1 MVLQWGGYAPAL
13 YWEQNFCERGVFSM
27 QNRFPGIKKPA
38 RAAAQSRPPRASRR
52 AQPVDGR
59 APLLLLLCA
68 ALAAVSLFAF
78 LSQRNPGRGA
88 GDGGAQGQPAPPADE
103 GAAADAASGEADGLL
118 LLVNPWTPLPE
129 DFLPGQ
135 PAPPADEGAAA
146 DAASGEADGLLLLV
160 NPWTPLPEDFL
171 PGELVPVQNDQAVDA
186 RAYPDLQDMLQ
197 DMSQAGLS
205 PLICSSYRS
214 QERQQELYDNKVQ
227 RVMAEG
233 VSLEAAQ
240 AEAARWVARPGTS
253 EHQTGLAVD
262 IVSLS
267 NQMLDETQESTPEFQ
282 WLAENAWKYG
292 FILRYPNDK
301 SEKTGIAYEPWHFR
315 FVGKEAAEEMHD
327 LGLCLEEYLESLAD

>member
-1 MVLQWGGYAPAL
+1 MVLQWRGYAAAL
-13 YWEQNFCERGVFSM
+13 YWVQNFCRGQNFCERGVFSM
-27 QNRFPGIKKPA
+27 QNRFPGKETR
-38 RAAAQSRPPRASRR
+38 RAAAQSRGPQAFRRAH

-68 ALAAVSLFAF
+68 ALAAISLFAF

-88 GDGGAQGQPAPPADE
+88 GDGGAQGRPTPPSEASSSSAPPADD
-103 GAAADAASGEADGLL
+103 GAAADAASD
-118 LLVNPWTPLPE
+118 
-129 DFLPGQ
+129 
-135 PAPPADEGAAA
+135 
-146 DAASGEADGLLLLV
+146 EADGLLLLV

-186 RAYPDLQDMLQ
+186 RAYPDLQDMLG
-197 DMSQAGLS
+197 DMSEAGLS

-233 VSLEAAQ
+233 VSREAAQ

-262 IVSLS
+262 IVSLF

-301 SEKTGIAYEPWHFR
+301 TEKTGIAYEPWHFR

>member
-1 MVLQWGGYAPAL
+1 
-13 YWEQNFCERGVFSM
+13 M
-27 QNRFPGIKKPA
+27 QNRFPDQEPA
-38 RAAAQSRPPRASRR
+38 RAVAQSRPPRAFRR

-59 APLLLLLCA
+59 APLLLFLCA

-129 DFLPGQ
+129 DF
-135 PAPPADEGAAA
+135 
-146 DAASGEADGLLLLV
+146 V
-160 NPWTPLPEDFL
+160 

-186 RAYPDLQDMLQ
+186 RAYPDLQNMLD
-197 DMSQAGLS
+197 DMSEAGLS

-227 RVMAEG
+227 RVMDEG

>member
-1 MVLQWGGYAPAL
+1 MVLQWRGYAAAL
-13 YWEQNFCERGVFSM
+13 YWVQNFCERGVFSM
-27 QNRFPGIKKPA
+27 QNRFPDQEPA
-38 RAAAQSRPPRASRR
+38 RAVAQSRPPRASRR

-103 GAAADAASGEADGLL
+103 GAAADAASDEADGLL

-129 DFLPGQ
+129 DF
-135 PAPPADEGAAA
+135 
-146 DAASGEADGLLLLV
+146 V
-160 NPWTPLPEDFL
+160 

-186 RAYPDLQDMLQ
+186 RAYPDLQDMLG

-227 RVMAEG
+227 RVMDEG

-301 SEKTGIAYEPWHFR
+301 TEKTGIAYEPWHFR

>member
-1 MVLQWGGYAPAL
+1 
-13 YWEQNFCERGVFSM
+13 M
-27 QNRFPGIKKPA
+27 QNRFPGKETR
-38 RAAAQSRPPRASRR
+38 RAAAQSRGPQAFRRAH

-103 GAAADAASGEADGLL
+103 GAAADAASDEADGLL

-129 DFLPGQ
+129 DF
-135 PAPPADEGAAA
+135 
-146 DAASGEADGLLLLV
+146 V
-160 NPWTPLPEDFL
+160 

-186 RAYPDLQDMLQ
+186 RAYPDLQDMLG

-233 VSLEAAQ
+233 ASREAAQ

-315 FVGKEAAEEMHD
+315 FVGKEAAAEMHD

>member
-1 MVLQWGGYAPAL
+1 
-13 YWEQNFCERGVFSM
+13 M
-27 QNRFPGIKKPA
+27 QNRFPGKET
-38 RAAAQSRPPRASRR
+38 RR

-59 APLLLLLCA
+59 ARLLLLLCA

-78 LSQRNPGRGA
+78 LSQRNPGRSA
-88 GDGGAQGQPAPPADE
+88 GDGGAQ
-103 GAAADAASGEADGLL
+103 
-118 LLVNPWTPLPE
+118 
-129 DFLPGQ
+129 GQ

-186 RAYPDLQDMLQ
+186 RAYPDLQNMLG

-233 VSLEAAQ
+233 VSREAAQ

-292 FILRYPNDK
+292 FILRYPSDK
-301 SEKTGIAYEPWHFR
+301 TEKTGIAYEPWHFR

>member
-1 MVLQWGGYAPAL
+1 
-13 YWEQNFCERGVFSM
+13 M
-27 QNRFPGIKKPA
+27 QNRFPGKETR
-38 RAAAQSRPPRASRR
+38 RAAAQSRGPQAFRRAH

-59 APLLLLLCA
+59 VPLLLLLCA
-68 ALAAVSLFAF
+68 ALAAVFLFAF
-78 LSQRNPGRGA
+78 FSQKNPGRTVGN
-88 GDGGAQGQPAPPADE
+88 GGAQGRLTPPSEASSSSAPPADE
-103 GAAADAASGEADGLL
+103 GAAADAASGEAD
-118 LLVNPWTPLPE
+118 
-129 DFLPGQ
+129 D
-135 PAPPADEGAAA
+135 
-146 DAASGEADGLLLLV
+146 LLLLV

-186 RAYPDLQDMLQ
+186 RAYPDLQDMLG

-233 VSLEAAQ
+233 VSREAAQ

-262 IVSLS
+262 IVSLF

-292 FILRYPNDK
+292 FILRYPSDK

>member
-1 MVLQWGGYAPAL
+1 MVLQWGGYAAAL
-13 YWEQNFCERGVFSM
+13 YWGQSFCRGQNFCERGVFSM
-27 QNRFPGIKKPA
+27 QNRFPGKETR
-38 RAAAQSRPPRASRR
+38 RAAAQSRGPQAFRRAH

-129 DFLPGQ
+129 DF
-135 PAPPADEGAAA
+135 
-146 DAASGEADGLLLLV
+146 V
-160 NPWTPLPEDFL
+160 

-186 RAYPDLQDMLQ
+186 RAYPDLQDMLG

-233 VSLEAAQ
+233 ASREAAQ

-292 FILRYPNDK
+292 FILRYPSDK

>member
-1 MVLQWGGYAPAL
+1 
-13 YWEQNFCERGVFSM
+13 M
-27 QNRFPGIKKPA
+27 QNRFPNQEPA
-38 RAAAQSRPPRASRR
+38 RAVAQSRPPRASRR

-129 DFLPGQ
+129 DF
-135 PAPPADEGAAA
+135 
-146 DAASGEADGLLLLV
+146 V
-160 NPWTPLPEDFL
+160 

-233 VSLEAAQ
+233 ASREAAQ

>member
-1 MVLQWGGYAPAL
+1 MVLQWRGYAPAL
-13 YWEQNFCERGVFSM
+13 YWGQNFCRGQSFCRGQNFCERGVFSM
-27 QNRFPGIKKPA
+27 QNRFPGKETR
-38 RAAAQSRPPRASRR
+38 RAAAQSRPPRAFRR

-59 APLLLLLCA
+59 APLLLFLCA

-88 GDGGAQGQPAPPADE
+88 GDGGAQGQPAPPAGE

-129 DFLPGQ
+129 DF
-135 PAPPADEGAAA
+135 
-146 DAASGEADGLLLLV
+146 V
-160 NPWTPLPEDFL
+160 

-186 RAYPDLQDMLQ
+186 RAYPDLQDMLG

-233 VSLEAAQ
+233 VSREAAQ

-292 FILRYPNDK
+292 FILRYPSDK

>member
-1 MVLQWGGYAPAL
+1 
-13 YWEQNFCERGVFSM
+13 M
-27 QNRFPGIKKPA
+27 QNRFPGKETR
-38 RAAAQSRPPRASRR
+38 RAAAQSRGPQAFRRAH

-59 APLLLLLCA
+59 ARLLLLLCA

-78 LSQRNPGRGA
+78 LSQRNPE
-88 GDGGAQGQPAPPADE
+88 QPAAPMQELSEPEPAFD
-103 GAAADAASGEADGLL
+103 
-118 LLVNPWTPLPE
+118 
-129 DFLPGQ
+129 
-135 PAPPADEGAAA
+135 
-146 DAASGEADGLLLLV
+146 EADGLLLLV

-186 RAYPDLQDMLQ
+186 RAYPDLQNMLG

-233 VSLEAAQ
+233 VSREAAQ

-292 FILRYPNDK
+292 FILRYPSDK

-315 FVGKEAAEEMHD
+315 FVGKEAAAEIHD

>member
-1 MVLQWGGYAPAL
+1 MVLQWRGYATAL
-13 YWEQNFCERGVFSM
+13 YWVQNFCERGVFSM
-27 QNRFPGIKKPA
+27 QNRFPGKET
-38 RAAAQSRPPRASRR
+38 RR

-59 APLLLLLCA
+59 APLLLFLCA

-129 DFLPGQ
+129 DF
-135 PAPPADEGAAA
+135 
-146 DAASGEADGLLLLV
+146 V
-160 NPWTPLPEDFL
+160 

-186 RAYPDLQDMLQ
+186 RAYPDLQNMLG

-227 RVMAEG
+227 RVMDEG
-233 VSLEAAQ
+233 VSREAAQ

-282 WLAENAWKYG
+282 WLAENSWKYG

>member
-1 MVLQWGGYAPAL
+1 
-13 YWEQNFCERGVFSM
+13 M
-27 QNRFPGIKKPA
+27 QNRFPDQEPA
-38 RAAAQSRPPRASRR
+38 RAVAQSRPPRASRR

-88 GDGGAQGQPAPPADE
+88 GDGGAQGQPAPPSE
-103 GAAADAASGEADGLL
+103 ASSSS
-118 LLVNPWTPLPE
+118 
-129 DFLPGQ
+129 
-135 PAPPADEGAAA
+135 APPADEGAAA
-146 DAASGEADGLLLLV
+146 DAASDEADGLLLLV

-186 RAYPDLQDMLQ
+186 RAYPDLQNMLQ

-233 VSLEAAQ
+233 ASLEAAQ

-292 FILRYPNDK
+292 FILRYPSDK

>member
-1 MVLQWGGYAPAL
+1 MVLQWRGYAAAL
-13 YWEQNFCERGVFSM
+13 YWVQNFCRGQNFCERGVFSM
-27 QNRFPGIKKPA
+27 QNRFPGKET
-38 RAAAQSRPPRASRR
+38 RR

-88 GDGGAQGQPAPPADE
+88 GDGGAQGQPVPPADE
-103 GAAADAASGEADGLL
+103 GAAADAASD
-118 LLVNPWTPLPE
+118 
-129 DFLPGQ
+129 
-135 PAPPADEGAAA
+135 
-146 DAASGEADGLLLLV
+146 EADGLLLLV

-233 VSLEAAQ
+233 ASREAAQ

-292 FILRYPNDK
+292 FILRYPSDK

-315 FVGKEAAEEMHD
+315 FVGKEAAAEMHD

>member
-27 QNRFPGIKKPA
+27 QNRFPNQEPA
-38 RAAAQSRPPRASRR
+38 RAVAQSRPPRASRR

-118 LLVNPWTPLPE
+118 LLVNP
-129 DFLPGQ
+129 
-135 PAPPADEGAAA
+135 DEGAAA

>member
-1 MVLQWGGYAPAL
+1 
-13 YWEQNFCERGVFSM
+13 M
-27 QNRFPGIKKPA
+27 QNRFSGKETR

-59 APLLLLLCA
+59 APLLLFLCA

-129 DFLPGQ
+129 DF
-135 PAPPADEGAAA
+135 
-146 DAASGEADGLLLLV
+146 V
-160 NPWTPLPEDFL
+160 

-186 RAYPDLQDMLQ
+186 RAYPDLQNMLG

-233 VSLEAAQ
+233 ASREAAQ

-267 NQMLDETQESTPEFQ
+267 NQMLDETQEGTPEFQ

-292 FILRYPNDK
+292 FILRYPSDK

>member
-1 MVLQWGGYAPAL
+1 
-13 YWEQNFCERGVFSM
+13 M
-27 QNRFPGIKKPA
+27 QNRFPNQEPA
-38 RAAAQSRPPRASRR
+38 RAVAQSRPPRASRR

-103 GAAADAASGEADGLL
+103 GAAADAASD
-118 LLVNPWTPLPE
+118 
-129 DFLPGQ
+129 
-135 PAPPADEGAAA
+135 
-146 DAASGEADGLLLLV
+146 EADGLLLLV

-186 RAYPDLQDMLQ
+186 RAYPDLQDMLG

-227 RVMAEG
+227 RVMDEG

-292 FILRYPNDK
+292 FILRYPEDK

-315 FVGKEAAEEMHD
+315 FVGKEAAAEIHD

>member
-1 MVLQWGGYAPAL
+1 MVLQWRGYAAAL

-27 QNRFPGIKKPA
+27 QNRFPNQEPA
-38 RAAAQSRPPRASRR
+38 RAVAQSRPPRASRR

-88 GDGGAQGQPAPPADE
+88 GDGGAQGQPAPPSE
-103 GAAADAASGEADGLL
+103 ASSSS
-118 LLVNPWTPLPE
+118 
-129 DFLPGQ
+129 
-135 PAPPADEGAAA
+135 APPADEGAAA

-160 NPWTPLPEDFL
+160 NPWTPLPEDFV

-227 RVMAEG
+227 RVMDEG

-292 FILRYPNDK
+292 FILRYPEDK

-315 FVGKEAAEEMHD
+315 FVGKEAAAEIHD

>member
-1 MVLQWGGYAPAL
+1 
-13 YWEQNFCERGVFSM
+13 M
-27 QNRFPGIKKPA
+27 QNRFPDQEPA
-38 RAAAQSRPPRASRR
+38 RAVAQSRPPRASRR

-59 APLLLLLCA
+59 APLLLFLCA
-68 ALAAVSLFAF
+68 ALAVVSLFAF

-88 GDGGAQGQPAPPADE
+88 GDGSAQGQPAPPADE
-103 GAAADAASGEADGLL
+103 GAAADAASD
-118 LLVNPWTPLPE
+118 
-129 DFLPGQ
+129 
-135 PAPPADEGAAA
+135 
-146 DAASGEADGLLLLV
+146 EADGLLLLV

-186 RAYPDLQDMLQ
+186 RAYPDLQNMLG

-233 VSLEAAQ
+233 VSREAAQ

-292 FILRYPNDK
+292 FILRYPSDK

>member
-1 MVLQWGGYAPAL
+1 
-13 YWEQNFCERGVFSM
+13 M
-27 QNRFPGIKKPA
+27 QNRFPGKETR
-38 RAAAQSRPPRASRR
+38 RAAAQSRGPQAFRRAH

-103 GAAADAASGEADGLL
+103 GAAADAASDEADGLL

-129 DFLPGQ
+129 DF
-135 PAPPADEGAAA
+135 
-146 DAASGEADGLLLLV
+146 V
-160 NPWTPLPEDFL
+160 

-186 RAYPDLQDMLQ
+186 RAYPDLQDMLG

-233 VSLEAAQ
+233 ASREAAQ

-292 FILRYPNDK
+292 FILRYPSDK

>member
-1 MVLQWGGYAPAL
+1 MVLQWGGYAAAL
-13 YWEQNFCERGVFSM
+13 YWGQSFCRGQNFCERGVFSM
-27 QNRFPGIKKPA
+27 QNRFPNQEPA
-38 RAAAQSRPPRASRR
+38 RAVAQSRPPRASRR

-59 APLLLLLCA
+59 APLLLFLCA
-68 ALAAVSLFAF
+68 ALAVVSLFAF

-88 GDGGAQGQPAPPADE
+88 GDGGAQGQPAPPMRELSEAAPSSAPTSALPADE
-103 GAAADAASGEADGLL
+103 GAAADAAFGEADGLL

-129 DFLPGQ
+129 DF
-135 PAPPADEGAAA
+135 
-146 DAASGEADGLLLLV
+146 V
-160 NPWTPLPEDFL
+160 

-186 RAYPDLQDMLQ
+186 RAYPDLQNMLG
-197 DMSQAGLS
+197 DMSEAGLS

-227 RVMAEG
+227 RVMDEG
-233 VSLEAAQ
+233 ASLEAAQ

-262 IVSLS
+262 IVSLF

>member
-1 MVLQWGGYAPAL
+1 
-13 YWEQNFCERGVFSM
+13 M
-27 QNRFPGIKKPA
+27 QNRFPNQEPA
-38 RAAAQSRPPRASRR
+38 RAVAQSRPPRAFRR

-88 GDGGAQGQPAPPADE
+88 GDGGAQRQSVPPADE
-103 GAAADAASGEADGLL
+103 GAAADAAFGEADGLL

-129 DFLPGQ
+129 DF
-135 PAPPADEGAAA
+135 
-146 DAASGEADGLLLLV
+146 V
-160 NPWTPLPEDFL
+160 

-186 RAYPDLQDMLQ
+186 RAYPDLQNMLG
-197 DMSQAGLS
+197 DMSEAGLS

-233 VSLEAAQ
+233 ASLEAAQ
-240 AEAARWVARPGTS
+240 AEAARWVALPGTS

-327 LGLCLEEYLESLAD
+327 LGLCLEEYLESYED

>member
-1 MVLQWGGYAPAL
+1 
-13 YWEQNFCERGVFSM
+13 M
-27 QNRFPGIKKPA
+27 QNRFPDQEPA
-38 RAAAQSRPPRASRR
+38 RAVAQSRGPQAFRRAH

-103 GAAADAASGEADGLL
+103 GAAADAASGEADDLL

-129 DFLPGQ
+129 DF
-135 PAPPADEGAAA
+135 
-146 DAASGEADGLLLLV
+146 V
-160 NPWTPLPEDFL
+160 

-186 RAYPDLQDMLQ
+186 RAYPDLQNMLG

-233 VSLEAAQ
+233 VFREAAQ

-292 FILRYPNDK
+292 FILRYPEDK

>member
-1 MVLQWGGYAPAL
+1 MVLQWRGYAAAL
-13 YWEQNFCERGVFSM
+13 YWGQNFCRGQSFCERGVFSM
-27 QNRFPGIKKPA
+27 QNRFPDQEPA
-38 RAAAQSRPPRASRR
+38 RAVAQSRPPRASRR

-129 DFLPGQ
+129 DF
-135 PAPPADEGAAA
+135 
-146 DAASGEADGLLLLV
+146 V
-160 NPWTPLPEDFL
+160 

-292 FILRYPNDK
+292 FILRYPSDK

>member
-1 MVLQWGGYAPAL
+1 MVLQWGGYAAAL
-13 YWEQNFCERGVFSM
+13 YWWQNFCRGQSFCRGQNFCERGVFSM
-27 QNRFPGIKKPA
+27 QNRFPGKETR

-59 APLLLLLCA
+59 ARLLLFLCA

-103 GAAADAASGEADGLL
+103 GAAADAASDEADGLL

-129 DFLPGQ
+129 DF
-135 PAPPADEGAAA
+135 
-146 DAASGEADGLLLLV
+146 V
-160 NPWTPLPEDFL
+160 

-186 RAYPDLQDMLQ
+186 RAYPDLQDMLG

-233 VSLEAAQ
+233 ASREAAQ

-301 SEKTGIAYEPWHFR
+301 TEKTGIAYEPWHFR

>member
-1 MVLQWGGYAPAL
+1 
-13 YWEQNFCERGVFSM
+13 M
-27 QNRFPGIKKPA
+27 QNRFPGKET
-38 RAAAQSRPPRASRR
+38 RR

-59 APLLLLLCA
+59 APLLLFLCA

-103 GAAADAASGEADGLL
+103 GTAADAAFGEADGLL

-129 DFLPGQ
+129 DF
-135 PAPPADEGAAA
+135 
-146 DAASGEADGLLLLV
+146 V
-160 NPWTPLPEDFL
+160 

-186 RAYPDLQDMLQ
+186 RAYPDLQDMLG

-233 VSLEAAQ
+233 VSREAAQ

>member
-1 MVLQWGGYAPAL
+1 MVLQWRGYAAAL

-27 QNRFPGIKKPA
+27 QNRFPGKETR
-38 RAAAQSRPPRASRR
+38 RAAAQSRGPQAFRRAH

-59 APLLLLLCA
+59 APLLLFLCA

-88 GDGGAQGQPAPPADE
+88 EDGGAQGQPAPPADE
-103 GAAADAASGEADGLL
+103 GAAADAASGEAD
-118 LLVNPWTPLPE
+118 
-129 DFLPGQ
+129 D
-135 PAPPADEGAAA
+135 
-146 DAASGEADGLLLLV
+146 LLLLV

-227 RVMAEG
+227 RVMDEG
-233 VSLEAAQ
+233 ISREEAQ

>member
-1 MVLQWGGYAPAL
+1 MVLQWGGYAAAL
-13 YWEQNFCERGVFSM
+13 YWGQNFCRGQSFCRGQNFCERGVFSM
-27 QNRFPGIKKPA
+27 QNRFPGKETR

-68 ALAAVSLFAF
+68 ALAVVSLFAF

-88 GDGGAQGQPAPPADE
+88 GDGGAQ
-103 GAAADAASGEADGLL
+103 
-118 LLVNPWTPLPE
+118 
-129 DFLPGQ
+129 GQ

-186 RAYPDLQDMLQ
+186 RAYPDLQDMLG

-233 VSLEAAQ
+233 VSREAAQ

-292 FILRYPNDK
+292 FILRYPSDK

>member
-1 MVLQWGGYAPAL
+1 MVLQWGGYAAAL
-13 YWEQNFCERGVFSM
+13 YWGQSFCRGQNFCERGVFSM
-27 QNRFPGIKKPA
+27 QNRFPGKETR
-38 RAAAQSRPPRASRR
+38 RAAAQSRGPQAFRRAH

-129 DFLPGQ
+129 DF
-135 PAPPADEGAAA
+135 
-146 DAASGEADGLLLLV
+146 V
-160 NPWTPLPEDFL
+160 

-233 VSLEAAQ
+233 VSREAAQ

>member
-27 QNRFPGIKKPA
+27 QNRFPNQEPA
-38 RAAAQSRPPRASRR
+38 RAVAQSRPPRASRR

-59 APLLLLLCA
+59 APLLLFLCA

-88 GDGGAQGQPAPPADE
+88 GDGGAQ
-103 GAAADAASGEADGLL
+103 
-118 LLVNPWTPLPE
+118 
-129 DFLPGQ
+129 GQ

>member
-1 MVLQWGGYAPAL
+1 MVLQWGGYAAAL
-13 YWEQNFCERGVFSM
+13 YWGQSFCRGQNFCERGVFSM
-27 QNRFPGIKKPA
+27 QNRFPGKETR
-38 RAAAQSRPPRASRR
+38 RAAAQSRGPQAFRRAH

-129 DFLPGQ
+129 DF
-135 PAPPADEGAAA
+135 
-146 DAASGEADGLLLLV
+146 V
-160 NPWTPLPEDFL
+160 

-186 RAYPDLQDMLQ
+186 RAYPDLQDMLG

>member
-1 MVLQWGGYAPAL
+1 MVLQWRGYAAAL
-13 YWEQNFCERGVFSM
+13 YWEQNYCRGQNFCERGVFSM
-27 QNRFPGIKKPA
+27 QNRFPNQEPA
-38 RAAAQSRPPRASRR
+38 RAVAQSRPPRASRR

-59 APLLLLLCA
+59 APLLLFLCA
-68 ALAAVSLFAF
+68 ALAVVSLFAF

-88 GDGGAQGQPAPPADE
+88 GDGGVQGQPAPPADE
-103 GAAADAASGEADGLL
+103 GAAADAAFVEADGLL

-129 DFLPGQ
+129 DF
-135 PAPPADEGAAA
+135 
-146 DAASGEADGLLLLV
+146 V
-160 NPWTPLPEDFL
+160 

-186 RAYPDLQDMLQ
+186 RAYPDLQNMLG

-233 VSLEAAQ
+233 ASREAAQ

-292 FILRYPNDK
+292 FILRYPSDK

>member
-1 MVLQWGGYAPAL
+1 
-13 YWEQNFCERGVFSM
+13 M
-27 QNRFPGIKKPA
+27 QNRFPDQEPA
-38 RAAAQSRPPRASRR
+38 RAVAQSRPPRASRR

-103 GAAADAASGEADGLL
+103 GAAADAASD
-118 LLVNPWTPLPE
+118 
-129 DFLPGQ
+129 
-135 PAPPADEGAAA
+135 
-146 DAASGEADGLLLLV
+146 EADGLLLLV

-186 RAYPDLQDMLQ
+186 RAYPDLQDMLG

-227 RVMAEG
+227 RVMDEG

>member
-1 MVLQWGGYAPAL
+1 MVLQWRGYAAAL
-13 YWEQNFCERGVFSM
+13 YWVQNFCERGVFSM
-27 QNRFPGIKKPA
+27 QNRFPGKETR
-38 RAAAQSRPPRASRR
+38 RAAAQSRGPQAFRRAH

-88 GDGGAQGQPAPPADE
+88 GDGGAQGQPAPPAVE

-129 DFLPGQ
+129 DF
-135 PAPPADEGAAA
+135 
-146 DAASGEADGLLLLV
+146 V
-160 NPWTPLPEDFL
+160 

-186 RAYPDLQDMLQ
+186 RAYPDLQNMLG

-240 AEAARWVARPGTS
+240 AEAARWVALPGTS

-292 FILRYPNDK
+292 FILRYPEDK

-315 FVGKEAAEEMHD
+315 FVGKEAAAEMHD

>member
-1 MVLQWGGYAPAL
+1 MVLQWRGYAPAL
-13 YWEQNFCERGVFSM
+13 YWEQNFCRGQSFCRGQNFCERGVFSM
-27 QNRFPGIKKPA
+27 QNRFPGKET
-38 RAAAQSRPPRASRR
+38 RR

-103 GAAADAASGEADGLL
+103 GAASDAA
-118 LLVNPWTPLPE
+118 
-129 DFLPGQ
+129 F
-135 PAPPADEGAAA
+135 
-146 DAASGEADGLLLLV
+146 GEADGLLLLV

>member
-1 MVLQWGGYAPAL
+1 MVLQWRGYAPAL
-13 YWEQNFCERGVFSM
+13 YWVQNFCRGQSFCRGQNFCERGVFSM
-27 QNRFPGIKKPA
+27 QNRFPGKET
-38 RAAAQSRPPRASRR
+38 RR

-59 APLLLLLCA
+59 APLLLFLCA

-129 DFLPGQ
+129 DFLPG
-135 PAPPADEGAAA
+135 
-146 DAASGEADGLLLLV
+146 
-160 NPWTPLPEDFL
+160 
-171 PGELVPVQNDQAVDA
+171 ELVPVQNDQAVDA
-186 RAYPDLQDMLQ
+186 QAYPDLQNMLD

-292 FILRYPNDK
+292 FILRYPEDK

>member
-1 MVLQWGGYAPAL
+1 MH
-13 YWEQNFCERGVFSM
+13 
-27 QNRFPGIKKPA
+27 NRFPGNET
-38 RAAAQSRPPRASRR
+38 RR

-103 GAAADAASGEADGLL
+103 GAAADAASDEADGLL

-129 DFLPGQ
+129 DF
-135 PAPPADEGAAA
+135 
-146 DAASGEADGLLLLV
+146 V
-160 NPWTPLPEDFL
+160 
-171 PGELVPVQNDQAVDA
+171 PGEMVPVQNDQAVDA
-186 RAYPDLQDMLQ
+186 RAYPDLQDMLG

-233 VSLEAAQ
+233 VSREAAQ

-292 FILRYPNDK
+292 FILRYPSDK

-315 FVGKEAAEEMHD
+315 FVGKEAVEEMHD

>member
-1 MVLQWGGYAPAL
+1 MVLQWRGYAPAL
-13 YWEQNFCERGVFSM
+13 YWGQNYCRGQNFCERGVFSM
-27 QNRFPGIKKPA
+27 QNRFPGKETR

-59 APLLLLLCA
+59 APLLLFLCA

-78 LSQRNPGRGA
+78 LSHPGRPAPAVAPSA
-88 GDGGAQGQPAPPADE
+88 GEGGASR
-103 GAAADAASGEADGLL
+103 AASGEADGLL

-129 DFLPGQ
+129 DF
-135 PAPPADEGAAA
+135 
-146 DAASGEADGLLLLV
+146 V
-160 NPWTPLPEDFL
+160 

-186 RAYPDLQDMLQ
+186 RAYPDLQDMLG

-292 FILRYPNDK
+292 FILRYPSDK

-315 FVGKEAAEEMHD
+315 FVGKEAAAEMHD
-327 LGLCLEEYLESLAD
+327 LGLCLEECLESLAD

>member
-1 MVLQWGGYAPAL
+1 
-13 YWEQNFCERGVFSM
+13 M
-27 QNRFPGIKKPA
+27 QNRFPGKETR
-38 RAAAQSRPPRASRR
+38 RAAAQSRGPQAFRRAH

-78 LSQRNPGRGA
+78 LSQRNPGCGA

-103 GAAADAASGEADGLL
+103 GAAADAASD
-118 LLVNPWTPLPE
+118 
-129 DFLPGQ
+129 
-135 PAPPADEGAAA
+135 
-146 DAASGEADGLLLLV
+146 EADGLLLLV

-171 PGELVPVQNDQAVDA
+171 PGELVSVQNDHAVDA
-186 RAYPDLQDMLQ
+186 RAYPDLQDMLG

-227 RVMAEG
+227 RVMDEG

-301 SEKTGIAYEPWHFR
+301 TEKTGIAYEPWHFR

>member
-1 MVLQWGGYAPAL
+1 
-13 YWEQNFCERGVFSM
+13 M
-27 QNRFPGIKKPA
+27 QNRFPDQEPA
-38 RAAAQSRPPRASRR
+38 RAVAQSRPPRASRR

-59 APLLLLLCA
+59 APLLLFLCA

-88 GDGGAQGQPAPPADE
+88 GDGGAQGRPTPPSEASSSSAPPADE
-103 GAAADAASGEADGLL
+103 GAAADAASDEVDGLL

-129 DFLPGQ
+129 DF
-135 PAPPADEGAAA
+135 
-146 DAASGEADGLLLLV
+146 V
-160 NPWTPLPEDFL
+160 

-233 VSLEAAQ
+233 VSREEAQ

-262 IVSLS
+262 IVSLF

-327 LGLCLEEYLESLAD
+327 LGLCLEEYLESYED